1 MHPKRAGDGDA
12 FVGVF
17 LIYGFEVP
25 HEPQQRQ
32 AAFLI
37 AVDDVNEG
45 WVFAEEETEVVT
57 VVVQRLAEVAYGKVN
72 VGFDEFFGEAGHWGD
87 RIVTEI
93 TKSCRCRS
101 RRSSGGLTERSGQY
115 LLGVVP
121 IKLLSARI
129 SNCALSG
136 LLSPLHLRLHL
147 HLSTFASNAFRLI

>member
-1 MHPKRAGDGDA
+1 MVA
-12 FVGVF
+12 VGVGPGPF
-17 LIYGFEVP
+17 VVKAE
-25 HEPQQRQ
+25 
-32 AAFLI
+32 
-37 AVDDVNEG
+37 DV
-45 WVFAEEETEVVT
+45 A
-57 VVVQRLAEVAYGKVN
+57 VVVECLAEVADGKVDG
-72 VGFDEFFGEAGHWGD
+72 GFDEFLGEAGHWGD

-101 RRSSGGLTERSGQY
+101 RRSSVGLTERSGQY

-147 HLSTFASNAFRLI
+147 SMFASNIFRLI